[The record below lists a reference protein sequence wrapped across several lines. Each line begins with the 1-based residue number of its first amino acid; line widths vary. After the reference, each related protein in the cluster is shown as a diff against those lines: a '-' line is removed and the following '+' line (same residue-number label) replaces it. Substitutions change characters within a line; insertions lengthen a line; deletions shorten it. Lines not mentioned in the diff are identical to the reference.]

1 MKLTDSKK
9 KNSIPIK
16 KYIALFVALFVVGLL
31 FFFEHFYEEPI
42 SLSDVQVT
50 ETFEEEK
57 SSVGYRAPQFTLR
70 NLEGNH
76 VSLESFRG
84 QVVVLNFWA
93 TWCVPC
99 RIEMPSFE
107 HLYRRYRSEGLTVL
121 AVSLDKGAD
130 QKVRDFSEEYQ
141 LSFPVLIDSEGKA
154 EKLYPSISIP
164 FTFVIDK
171 SGRVVARV
179 DGAKNWE
186 SEETF
191 EAIEHLLK
199 HNVER

>member
-9 KNSIPIK
+9 KSSIPIK
-16 KYIALFVALFVVGLL
+16 KYIALFVTLFVVGLL

-42 SLSDVQVT
+42 SLSDVQV
-50 ETFEEEK
+50 EEKFDEEK
-57 SSVGYRAPQFTLR
+57 SSVGYLAPQFTLR
-70 NLEGNH
+70 NKDGNY
-76 VSLESFRG
+76 VSLESLKG

-107 HLYRRYRSEGLTVL
+107 NLYRRYRSEGLTVL

-130 QKVRDFSEEYQ
+130 QKVRDFAEEYQ
-141 LSFPVLIDSEGKA
+141 LSFPVLIDSEGKV

-186 SEETF
+186 SDETF

-199 HNVER
+199 NT